1 MSTKNQ
7 TSVAYFRS
15 LQTIFNGAAFTQ
27 IFFSIVAIAI
37 HMNKKIDFGTFHPNE
52 FLSYL
57 VPAAIVGGIIASYLT
72 QQHRLK
78 MIQSKDN
85 LIDKMTAYRS
95 SLIIR
100 YALLEGPALFAL
112 AAFWVSGNFMF
123 FGFALLN
130 TGLFMFCMPSK
141 RRVINE
147 LQLNNDEL
155 LAINNPSMVI
165 AEIRSQE

>member
-27 IFFSIVAIAI
+27 IFFSIIAIAI
-37 HMNKKIDFGTFHPNE
+37 HFNKQIDFGAFHPNE

-57 VPAAIVGGIIASYLT
+57 VPGAIVGGVIASYLT
-72 QQHRLK
+72 HQHRLK
-78 MIQSKDN
+78 TIHGKDN
-85 LIDKMTAYRS
+85 LIDKLSAYRS
-95 SLIIR
+95 ALIIR

-130 TGLFMFCMPSK
+130 LTVFLVCMPSK
-141 RRVINE
+141 RRAIYE
-147 LQLNNDEL
+147 LQLNDDEMT
-155 LAINNPSMVI
+155 AINNPSMVV
-165 AEIRSQE
+165 AEIRSHE

>member
-1 MSTKNQ
+1 
-7 TSVAYFRS
+7 
-15 LQTIFNGAAFTQ
+15 
-27 IFFSIVAIAI
+27 
-37 HMNKKIDFGTFHPNE
+37 
-52 FLSYL
+52 
-57 VPAAIVGGIIASYLT
+57 
-72 QQHRLK
+72 

-123 FGFALLN
+123 FCFSLLN
-130 TGLFMFCMPSK
+130 TVLFMFCLPSK

-155 LAINNPSMVI
+155 LAINNPSMII